1 MGRGFY
7 ARVGCFL
14 WIPTLVVSTLDKVRL
29 FGELVADVTAC
40 HACGLCGGA
49 RNRVNGEGNLDSRV
63 VFVGEAPGRKED
75 ESGRP
80 FVGSA
85 GKLLN
90 RLLAGA
96 GLSREGVFISNVVRC
111 RPPENRRPKG
121 SEVEACSGHLDRLL
135 GIIAPRVVA
144 PMGNSAVDYIFDK
157 YGLREAV
164 IGDVH
169 GKTQEVKTPWGSVVV
184 YPLYHPAAAIYNR
197 KLLGELEE
205 DMKGLAALL

>member
-1 MGRGFY
+1 
-7 ARVGCFL
+7 
-14 WIPTLVVSTLDKVRL
+14 LDKREL
-29 FGELVADVTAC
+29 FAGLVADVANC
-40 HACGLCGGA
+40 RACGLCEGA
-49 RNRVNGEGNLDSRV
+49 KNRVNGEGDLDSHV
-63 VFVGEAPGRKED
+63 VFVGEAPGRRED

-111 RPPENRRPKG
+111 RPPENRKPKG

-135 GIIAPRVVA
+135 GIIEPRVVA
-144 PMGNSAVDYIFDK
+144 PMGNSAVEYIFAK
-157 YGLREAV
+157 YGLGEAV

-169 GKTQEVKTPWGSVVV
+169 GKPQRVKAQWREIVI

-205 DMKGLAALL
+205 DMKNLAALL

>member
-1 MGRGFY
+1 
-7 ARVGCFL
+7 
-14 WIPTLVVSTLDKVRL
+14 
-29 FGELVADVTAC
+29 
-40 HACGLCGGA
+40 LCEGA
-49 RNRVNGEGNLDSRV
+49 KNRVNGEGDLNSHV
-63 VFVGEAPGRKED
+63 VFVGEAPGRRED

-96 GLSREGVFISNVVRC
+96 GLSRENVFISNVVRC
-111 RPPENRRPKG
+111 RPPENRKPKG

-135 GIIAPRVVA
+135 GIIEPRVVA
-144 PMGNSAVDYIFDK
+144 PMGNSAVEYIFDK
-157 YGLREAV
+157 YGLGEAV
-164 IGDVH
+164 IGDAH
-169 GKTQEVKTPWGSVVV
+169 GKQQKAKTQWGEIIV

-205 DMKGLAALL
+205 DMKRLAALL

>member
-1 MGRGFY
+1 
-7 ARVGCFL
+7 
-14 WIPTLVVSTLDKVRL
+14 LDKTEL
-29 FGELVADVTAC
+29 FAGLVADVAKC
-40 HACGLCGGA
+40 RACGLCEGA
-49 RNRVNGEGNLDSRV
+49 KNRVNGEGDLNSHV
-63 VFVGEAPGRKED
+63 VFVGEAPGRRED

-96 GLSREGVFISNVVRC
+96 GLSRENVFISNVVRC
-111 RPPENRRPKG
+111 RPPENRKPKG

-135 GIIAPRVVA
+135 GIIEPRVVA
-144 PMGNSAVDYIFDK
+144 PMGNSAVEYIFDK
-157 YGLREAV
+157 YGLGEAV
-164 IGDVH
+164 IGDAH
-169 GKTQEVKTPWGSVVV
+169 GKQQKAKTQWGEIIV

-205 DMKGLAALL
+205 DMKRLAALL